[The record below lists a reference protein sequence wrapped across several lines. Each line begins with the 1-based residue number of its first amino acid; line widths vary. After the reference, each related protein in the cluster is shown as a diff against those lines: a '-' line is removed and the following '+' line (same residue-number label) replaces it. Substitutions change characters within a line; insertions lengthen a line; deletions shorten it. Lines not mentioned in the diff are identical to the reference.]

1 MIPFVKTQA
10 LGNDFILVE
19 QTPNISSD
27 YSDLAKRICH
37 RYFGVGADGL
47 ILWIPSGDVFKL
59 RIINR
64 DGSEAE
70 CSGNGLRCVATYLIE
85 SGPWP
90 KDEIRLE
97 TVSGLYT
104 LRRTGS
110 QYQADMGLPHL
121 APAEIPFRPPSPMDK
136 VVNVPLMVDGGR
148 INITACSTGNPHC
161 SVFVDE
167 LSDSY
172 VEKFG
177 PMLEMHPAFPN
188 RTNVEFIHVLNDKE
202 IEVAFWERGVGV
214 SYASGTGSCGA
225 TVASILNGKTGRR
238 VTVHAKA
245 GKLQVE
251 WPENGRLKLTST
263 ACIVAEGNFFESNE

>member
-19 QTPNISSD
+19 QTSKIPAD
-27 YSDLAKRICH
+27 YAELGKRICH

-47 ILWIPSGDVFKL
+47 IVWMPSGDAFKL
-59 RIINR
+59 RIFNR

-70 CSGNGLRCVATYLIE
+70 CSGNGLRCVAAYLIE
-85 SGPWP
+85 SGRWP
-90 KDEIRLE
+90 KDEIHIE
-97 TVSGLYT
+97 TISGMYT

-110 QYQADMGLPHL
+110 EYEADMGLPRL
-121 APAEIPFRPPSPMDK
+121 APGEIPFRPPSPMDK
-136 VVNVPLMVDGGR
+136 VVNFPLAVDGQR

-161 SVFVDE
+161 SVFVQE
-167 LSDSY
+167 LNDSY
-172 VEKFG
+172 IEKVG
-177 PMLEMHPAFPN
+177 PLLERHPAFPN

-202 IEVAFWERGVGV
+202 IEVSFWERGVGI

-225 TVASILNGKTGRR
+225 AVASILNGKTGRR
-238 VTVHAKA
+238 VTVYAKA

-263 ACIVAEGNFFESNE
+263 ARIVAEGNYFESNE